1 MVFHLGTAIFRIDEA
16 LLIHAFIVRLIR
28 AELLQTLTS
37 PLAFFMFLTEAKFSL
52 LDVIWII
59 LHRMINKIPLI
70 PENYRV
76 VKRGC

>member
-1 MVFHLGTAIFRIDEA
+1 MVLHLCTAIFCINKT
-16 LLIHAFIVRLIR
+16 LFIHTFIVRLVR
-28 AELLQTLTS
+28 AELLKTLTS

-52 LDVIWII
+52 LDGIWII

-76 VKRGC
+76 VKC